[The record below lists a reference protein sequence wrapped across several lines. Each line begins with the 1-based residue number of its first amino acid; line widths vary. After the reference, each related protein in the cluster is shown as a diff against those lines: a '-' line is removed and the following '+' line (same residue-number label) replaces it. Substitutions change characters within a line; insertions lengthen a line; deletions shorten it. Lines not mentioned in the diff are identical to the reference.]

1 MHGWEYKGALIS
13 LSFQNSNGE
22 QLLVG
27 YKQLHAAEDTH
38 EEQTSARCVRITL
51 LKPGSHWWD
60 KHKHK
65 HKRQAYARAESVI
78 YEPSRL
84 CACVPRICA
93 CASVNQ
99 A

>member
-51 LKPGSHWWD
+51 LKPGSHW
-60 KHKHK
+60 
-65 HKRQAYARAESVI
+65 
-78 YEPSRL
+78 
-84 CACVPRICA
+84 
-93 CASVNQ
+93 
-99 A
+99 